1 MELTLDQTKKLL
13 RGNDSA
19 EDWHDVMKVLFA
31 KYEINTVER
40 IAGFIAQCGHESLN
54 FKVLEENLNYSADG
68 LNRIFSKYFKAVG
81 RDAME
86 YHRQPEKIANL
97 VYAGRMQ
104 NGDSASGDG
113 WKFRGRGV
121 IQLTGRANY
130 TKFAEDIGRPLDEVT
145 IYLGT
150 KMGALESACWYWNSR
165 NINQACDQGDIVK
178 MTKLV
183 NGGTIGLDDRKHH
196 YQLALSILKGIE
208 SEHTTAPEALRV
220 GSTGDDVKVVQRKL
234 GLEPDGVFG
243 NVTKKHVVEWQNAR
257 GLTADGI
264 VGPKTLAIML
274 A

>member
-19 EDWHDVMKVLFA
+19 EEWHDVMKVLFA

-145 IYLGT
+145 I
-150 KMGALESACWYWNSR
+150 
-165 NINQACDQGDIVK
+165 
-178 MTKLV
+178 
-183 NGGTIGLDDRKHH
+183 
-196 YQLALSILKGIE
+196 
-208 SEHTTAPEALRV
+208 
-220 GSTGDDVKVVQRKL
+220 
-234 GLEPDGVFG
+234 
-243 NVTKKHVVEWQNAR
+243 
-257 GLTADGI
+257 
-264 VGPKTLAIML
+264 
-274 A
+274 

>member
-196 YQLALSILKGIE
+196 YQLAISILKGIE
-208 SEHTTAPEALRV
+208 SEHKTAPEALRV